1 MRGVLCSPVS
11 DLPAGPAPSPFPPSY
26 NLLCWPDKPRV
37 AAWPPVPALAFLERE
52 KARLSQDIH
61 GILDG
66 WEFEPEGLQVRI
78 IVGDDGNEKI
88 QMRIDL
94 GLIQMEMDGRPD
106 GQRPD
111 GFPALLD
118 SYEAKAHDAI
128 VSGAPFSLT
137 ADDCA
142 LLMREGLQ
150 FYHRYLSAFHLE
162 RYDLVERDTERNLK
176 LFSFVARH
184 AARQR
189 DKLDFEQY
197 RPYVQMMHT
206 RARATQAL
214 KKGEH
219 RAALKRIDEGIKAIR
234 KFLTEY
240 QQQEKEEDCSELRFL
255 LRWRREVERERP
267 LGALERLEQQLELS
281 VELED
286 YEQAARIR
294 DQIRLL
300 QESTRERG

>member
-1 MRGVLCSPVS
+1 
-11 DLPAGPAPSPFPPSY
+11 
-26 NLLCWPDKPRV
+26 
-37 AAWPPVPALAFLERE
+37 
-52 KARLSQDIH
+52 LSQDIH

-78 IVGDDGNEKI
+78 IVGADGNEKI

-118 SYEAKAHDAI
+118 SYEAKARDAHAA
-128 VSGAPFSLT
+128 GATFSLST
-137 ADDCA
+137 DDCA

-150 FYHRYLSAFHLE
+150 YYHRYLSAFHLE
-162 RYDLVERDTERNLK
+162 RYDLVERDTERNLR

-234 KFLTEY
+234 KFLAEY

-255 LRWRREVERERP
+255 VRWRREVERERP
-267 LGALERLEQQLELS
+267 LGALERLEKQLELS

-300 QESTRERG
+300 HDSTRERS